1 MNRDRTVVMAAV
13 GATSRYAAGQ
23 PDLRDIVL
31 PGLLL
36 HVACT
41 VASRTA

>member
-1 MNRDRTVVMAAV
+1 VVVAAV

-23 PDLRDIVL
+23 PDLWDIIL

-36 HVACT
+36 HVACA
-41 VASRTA
+41 VASRTV